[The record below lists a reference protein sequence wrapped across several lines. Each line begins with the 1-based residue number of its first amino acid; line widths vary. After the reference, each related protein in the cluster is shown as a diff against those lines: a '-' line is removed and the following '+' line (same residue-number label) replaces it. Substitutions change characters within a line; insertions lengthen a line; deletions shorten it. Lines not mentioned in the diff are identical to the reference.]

1 MPANLLS
8 YLCCT
13 PEGAHAGF
21 ADVDTATALSL
32 PSPDLGAPPLRLFLL
47 THVEDAAVCS
57 TLNKEWATQWRQE
70 MNTNLASLSD
80 LNRSQRDGVAK
91 AVMQT
96 CSLWQVSLHFKS
108 CALASNILASSSVPI
123 EWGQPVPAPRHVMP
137 ACRCRL
143 LTPAAA
149 ASKPYSHLHVAVKC
163 LDALS

>member
-80 LNRSQRDGVAK
+80 LNKSQRDGVAK

-96 CSLWQVSLHFKS
+96 CSLWQVSLHFS
-108 CALASNILASSSVPI
+108 HVRSHPTSWPLVLSLLNGASPSL
-123 EWGQPVPAPRHVMP
+123 
-137 ACRCRL
+137 
-143 LTPAAA
+143 
-149 ASKPYSHLHVAVKC
+149 HLGT
-163 LDALS
+163 